1 MNFLKQITK
10 AILKT
15 VGAAEFAKNA
25 DGKPYLTDEQRVTA
39 AAKYGEKTI
48 AAFEES
54 LASDDDEAT
63 AGEKFLEAL
72 NDAHQIDKEELN
84 TQLAASREAQRKAEQ
99 ERDRLAKLPEPH
111 PVATAAG
118 SAIASGYK
126 IDMKAAHNVQV
137 ATMFNEGRIFTA
149 ADKPTLNIS
158 ELNAEFSM
166 VMPPKQRI
174 ELVNKEIYLGFP
186 DAQHMTRIQSNTDYI
201 ASTALI
207 DSVVQEFTDVWTPK
221 GSAKFTP
228 IRIKYRRHKINVTIK
243 PTEII
248 PSWLLYLYE
257 QDKTFSQM
265 PITKYIIEQHILP
278 KIQDDLTRK
287 MVGKGKYEAA
297 PTGQPEGTPGRDAAL
312 SMDGFETQLV
322 EALKSGKGNMHF
334 YKDAKDLFKLKGQE
348 FLDAFHAYVDGI
360 SKFFVG
366 NLPIHCSEQ
375 MVTHYN
381 RQDFAVN
388 GKYTGE
394 KVGNSVRFTNFTLVP
409 LLSMYNSPIL
419 FATPKSNFIELVDI
433 NSAQNVIQKVE
444 EHHYDVDIL
453 GEFSLSVGFKIGEG
467 VFAYVPKD
475 YNPTTAIIADSEAI
489 TAEGSVWT
497 HGGAAAVQSES
508 ESETA

>member
-1 MNFLKQITK
+1 MKFLKRISR
-10 AILKT
+10 AVLKT
-15 VGAAEFAKNA
+15 VGATEFAK
-25 DGKPYLTDEQRVTA
+25 DEHGKPYLTQEQRPLAV
-39 AAKYGEKTI
+39 AKYGEDTI
-48 AAFEES
+48 AAFEKAI
-54 LASDDDEAT
+54 ASDDDEAT
-63 AGEKFLEAL
+63 QGENFLNAVKEAHEL
-72 NDAHQIDKEELN
+72 DKEELN
-84 TQLAASREAQRKAEQ
+84 KQLTAEIDARRKAEQ
-99 ERDRLAKLPEPH
+99 ERDLLAKAPVPH
-111 PVATAAG
+111 PVPASSGSTGAAAR
-118 SAIASGYK
+118 SR
-126 IDMKAAHNVQV
+126 IDMTAEHNVKV
-137 ATMFNEGRIFTA
+137 AAMFNEGRIFTD
-149 ADKPTLNIS
+149 ADKPTLNVAD
-158 ELNAEFSM
+158 LNAEFSM

-186 DAQHMTRIQSNTDYI
+186 DSQHMTRIQSNTDYI

-221 GSAKFTP
+221 GTTKFSP
-228 IRIKYRRHKINVTIK
+228 IRIPYRRHKINVSIK

-248 PSWLLYLYE
+248 KSWLLYLYE
-257 QDKTFSQM
+257 QGKVFAEM

-297 PTGQPEGTPGRDAAL
+297 PSGQKDGSPGRDAAQ
-312 SMDGFETQLV
+312 SMDGFETQLC

-334 YKDAKDLFKLKGQE
+334 YKDAKNLFSLKGQE
-348 FLDAFHAYVDGI
+348 FLDAFHAYVDAI
-360 SKFFVG
+360 SKYFVG
-366 NLPIHCSEQ
+366 HLPIHCSEQ
-375 MVTHYN
+375 MITHYN

-394 KVGNSVRFTNFTLVP
+394 KVGTSVRFTNFTLVP

-433 NSAQNVIQKVE
+433 NSAQNCIQKVE
-444 EHHYDVDIL
+444 EHHYDVDII
-453 GEFSLSVGFKIGEG
+453 GEFSLSIGFKIGEA

-497 HGGAAAVQSES
+497 HGGEVAPAADP
-508 ESETA
+508 ETI

>member
-15 VGAAEFAKNA
+15 VGAAEFAKDA
-25 DGKPYLTDEQRVTA
+25 DGKPYLTEEQRAVA
-39 AAKYGEKTI
+39 VGKYGESTI
-48 AAFEES
+48 AEFEKS

-72 NDAHQIDKEELN
+72 SDAHKVDKEEISA
-84 TQLAASREAQRKAEQ
+84 QLQAARDAQLKAEQ
-99 ERDRLAKLPEPH
+99 ERDRLAKQPEPH
-111 PVATAAG
+111 PSPVASGAGTAT
-118 SAIASGYK
+118 GYK
-126 IDMKAAHNVQV
+126 IDMAAVHNRKV
-137 ATMFNEGRIFTA
+137 AEMLNEGRIFTD
-149 ADKPTLNIS
+149 ADRPTLDIS
-158 ELNAEFSM
+158 ELNKEFTM

-186 DAQHMTRIQSNTDYI
+186 DAQHMTQVQSNTDYI

-221 GSAKFTP
+221 GTTKFTP
-228 IRIKYRRHKINVTIK
+228 RRIPYRRHKINVSLK

-248 PSWLLYLYE
+248 KSWLLYLYQ
-257 QDKTFSQM
+257 QDKTFAQM
-265 PITKYIIEQHILP
+265 PITRYIIEQHILP

-297 PTGQPEGTPGRDAAL
+297 PTGQQDGAPGRDAAQ
-312 SMDGFETQLV
+312 SMDGYETQLV
-322 EALKSGKGNMHF
+322 EAFKTGKSNMHF
-334 YKDAKDLFKLKGQE
+334 YKGAKDLFALKGQE

-360 SKFFVG
+360 SKYFVG

-375 MVTHYN
+375 MITHYN

-433 NSAQNVIQKVE
+433 NSAQNCIQKVE
-444 EHHYDVDIL
+444 EHHYSVDIL
-453 GEFSLSVGFKIGEG
+453 GEFSLSIGFKIEEG
-467 VFAYVPKD
+467 VFAYVPQD
-475 YNPTTAIIADSEAI
+475 YSPTTAIIADSEAI
-489 TAEGSVWT
+489 TAEGSIWT
-497 HGGAAAVQSES
+497 HGGDVAEDPNPAN
-508 ESETA
+508 ETA